1 LVIKALDN
9 KLEEALITI
18 DNLENRSRRRNL
30 RLLHLPEKSE
40 AGYSKEAYLA
50 KILSSLLSIPL
61 KENDIE
67 IAHRIGPLVKN
78 VPRPRTVIFKLHHLQ
93 KKLSIVE
100 TAGSIVLEPTDLSG
114 VRLRISEDISV
125 RNPVIHYDLP
135 CIYRVTTSIYLLIT
149 SGNYP
154 VIHYDLPCM
163 YRVNT

>member
-1 LVIKALDN
+1 MYIFWHTINLAVVNAWLLYKRDFKAL
-9 KLEEALITI
+9 
-18 DNLENRSRRRNL
+18 
-30 RLLHLPEKSE
+30 KSE

-114 VRLRISEDISV
+114 VRLRISEDIS
-125 RNPVIHYDLP
+125 RPKSSYAPGHPPWASTATHHSYPSP
-135 CIYRVTTSIYLLIT
+135 CATS
-149 SGNYP
+149 SCQPGSP
-154 VIHYDLPCM
+154 PS
-163 YRVNT
+163 